1 VGGRPLKGA
10 VLSTEVI
17 LVLAAVLILG
27 LVVALGLG
35 RMVMSQA
42 TSEKATVAINEAH
55 VRLFYR
61 GSISS
66 ANCQFTS
73 VSFYITNFGDKPITV
88 GKVEIIQPD
97 GTARTVT
104 ESAGVTVNP
113 GETAPVS
120 AKMQGCPSLTV
131 DTTKVGSVFLQVAYS
146 TADGRTSMTVGKPV
160 TVEEY
165 VG

>member
-1 VGGRPLKGA
+1 VGGRPLKGV

-42 TSEKATVAINEAH
+42 ASEKATALINEAH

-66 ANCQFTS
+66 ATCQLTS
-73 VSFYITNFGDKPITV
+73 VTFYMTNFGDRKIWV
-88 GKVEIIQPD
+88 VRVEIVQPD
-97 GTARTVT
+97 GRVFTVA
-104 ESAGVTVNP
+104 SALNVQVNP
-113 GETAPVS
+113 GETMPVS
-120 AKMQGCPSLTV
+120 ARAPGCPSLTV
-131 DTTKVGSVFLQVAYS
+131 GGTKVTSVFLQVTYS
-146 TADGRTSMTVGKPV
+146 TDDGRSMTVGKPV
-160 TVEEY
+160 KVEEY